1 LAPNDASIH
10 LLEPWLKS
18 QSKQTEYLE
27 EVYKVPEIDLSKYG
41 LFFDF
46 KKLEELLYKDVE
58 SSFLDIIQQAKQ
70 DNETLYCLSLYY
82 DGSTFGYLFPTY
94 NTYERLASTNYHKDL
109 SNPLTDEEY
118 QFTHKWSPCD
128 FYYHGNVEQFS
139 NETDKLLRSIDT
151 IYDELSIINED
162 DQAAKQF
169 LSHVF
174 ELVIDVLKNICELE
188 FIQQLWE
195 QKKFLFVTLY
205 CGDQS
210 EEERI
215 ANAEAVGNPQWI
227 VDKYISETDRAHE
240 LWNKAIKNKLLL
252 KKPEIELESLL
263 PEVKKYQPILKI
275 NADRLS
281 ISPQFT
287 LRYLG
292 DDPVEFEC
300 SNNSLSVLS
309 LLQNHPDY
317 EQLKNYYGSLSITSF
332 DDGDLLFEFGKLVA
346 QKIATEIKEQF
357 PEKYYRVVLTGFD
370 SVMIYIFRKTGYL
383 PSIVSSTK
391 MLSKGDMGVG
401 YFVVDEK

>member
-1 LAPNDASIH
+1 MS
-10 LLEPWLKS
+10 
-18 QSKQTEYLE
+18 T
-27 EVYKVPEIDLSKYG
+27 IDLSKYD
-41 LFFDF
+41 LYFDF
-46 KKLEELLYKDVE
+46 KKLEEQLYADVKKVFE
-58 SSFLDIIQQAKQ
+58 EIILQVKQ

-281 ISPQFT
+281 ISPQFI

-401 YFVVDEK
+401 YFVVDGK

>member
-1 LAPNDASIH
+1 M
-10 LLEPWLKS
+10 
-18 QSKQTEYLE
+18 
-27 EVYKVPEIDLSKYG
+27 PEFDLSKHG

-46 KKLEELLYKDVE
+46 KKLEELLYKDIE
-58 SSFLDIIQQAKQ
+58 SSFLDITQQVKQ

-94 NTYERLASTNYHKDL
+94 NTYERLASANYHKDL

-128 FYYHGNVEQFS
+128 FYYHGDSEQLS
-139 NETDKLLRSIDT
+139 NETDKLLRT
-151 IYDELSIINED
+151 IGPICDELSIVNED
-162 DQAAKQF
+162 DQAAEQF
-169 LSHVF
+169 LSHIF
-174 ELVIDVLKNICELE
+174 ELVIDVLKRVCKQD

-195 QKKFLFVTLY
+195 EQHFLFVTLY

-215 ANAEAVGNPQWI
+215 SNAEAVGNPQW
-227 VDKYISETDRAHE
+227 VVAKYMSES
-240 LWNKAIKNKLLL
+240 NKAYMLWEKAAKNKLSI
-252 KKPEIELESLL
+252 KKPEIKLESLL
-263 PEVKKYQPILKI
+263 PGVKKYQPTVRI

-300 SNNSLSVLS
+300 SNNSLNVLS
-309 LLQNHPDY
+309 LLQNHPGY
-317 EQLKNYYGSLSITSF
+317 EQLKSYYGSLSITSF
-332 DDGDLLFEFGKLVA
+332 NDGDLLFEFGKLVA
-346 QKIATEIKEQF
+346 SKIDKEIKEQF
-357 PEKYYRVVLTGFD
+357 PDKNYQVVLTGFD
-370 SVMIYIFRKTGYL
+370 SVMIYIFREANYL
-383 PSIVSSTK
+383 PSIISSTK
-391 MLSKGDMGVG
+391 MLSKGNMGVG